1 MRFLF
6 FWMKDVQERSWQIQC
21 FFVQKKQ
28 CGTMNNQR
36 IVAQMANVDFI
47 VEILANFFI
56 CNLFRRLVVV
66 GDKIKNGIQIVLLR
80 CLRQTVVL
88 HVGHEAFTQ
97 RSAAAFQNFGPR
109 TFLRCFRKVISL
121 PFVRF
126 RLNVY
131 KINGILRSL
140 WLNVSTLFGFL
151 TIVRYGMGVVF
162 THVRCLSRSVLGSGW
177 VDKVRMLIPVA
188 AGITSYYI
196 INPVIVKTRTRRF
209 SLISIAVGRLQ
220 PFQTLR
226 QASGFRTD
234 SHSTFETLKV
244 FAA

>member
-1 MRFLF
+1 MQSPSELVSLGL
-6 FWMKDVQERSWQIQC
+6 WRS
-21 FFVQKKQ
+21 
-28 CGTMNNQR
+28 
-36 IVAQMANVDFI
+36 
-47 VEILANFFI
+47 
-56 CNLFRRLVVV
+56 
-66 GDKIKNGIQIVLLR
+66 
-80 CLRQTVVL
+80 
-88 HVGHEAFTQ
+88 
-97 RSAAAFQNFGPR
+97 
-109 TFLRCFRKVISL
+109 
-121 PFVRF
+121 
-126 RLNVY
+126 
-131 KINGILRSL
+131 
-140 WLNVSTLFGFL
+140 VSTLFGFL

-188 AGITSYYI
+188 AGIASYYI

>member
-1 MRFLF
+1 
-6 FWMKDVQERSWQIQC
+6 
-21 FFVQKKQ
+21 
-28 CGTMNNQR
+28 MNNQR

-188 AGITSYYI
+188 AGIASYYI